1 MTSKQN
7 KARSDKAMLLPVRYF
22 LDSAEV
28 ASCFS
33 ALGKGR
39 PTAKLFSALPEANAK
54 PPETVCDKQ
63 GRLSQQA
70 AILFDIL
77 LNPASVMT
85 LEMFVANS
93 RYGYQLTF
101 AIDNGGSFFV
111 AVSEEAE
118 GVWDLALLTGIDQ
131 FLAVVDDVTGLSLAR
146 ESAGSFAKTLPLPG
160 LAALAAFSD
169 LVRHTQ
175 IQSELQRTI
184 PAIDYLISPINAVD
198 LLQMI
203 TIANQ
208 RPDMRSAVSKFAY
221 CSDGAILDMQSVA
234 DLETGI
240 QQLQQAGLIDEDRV
254 ISADGLALAKGLSQ
268 AQNIAAFAAADI
280 QHKLLTVDR
289 LVVVFLADA
298 ILAGVWRLKEN
309 CAVADLTF
317 AEMKAASIL
326 SLIRDIAGKNRK
338 ANDVVAEEKV
348 TTSAKPPMKF
358 CNNCGS
364 KLKAG
369 VKFCANCGTQ
379 VK

>member
-7 KARSDKAMLLPVRYF
+7 KARNDKTELLPVRYF
-22 LDSAEV
+22 LDSSAV
-28 ASCFS
+28 ASCFA

-39 PTAKLFSALPEANAK
+39 PSAKLFSALPEANANL
-54 PPETVCDKQ
+54 PETVCDKQ
-63 GRLSQQA
+63 GRLSREA

-77 LNPASVMT
+77 LNPTSVMT
-85 LEMFVANS
+85 LEMFAANS

-101 AIDNGGSFFV
+101 AIDNSGSFFV
-111 AVSEEAE
+111 AISEEAD

-131 FLAVVDDVTGLSLAR
+131 LLAVVDEVTGLSRAR
-146 ESAGSFAKTLPLPG
+146 DSAGSFAKTLPIPG

-169 LVRHTQ
+169 LVRYTQ
-175 IQSELQRTI
+175 IQSELQRSS

-208 RPDMRSAVSKFAY
+208 QPDMRSAVSKLAY
-221 CSDGAILDMQSVA
+221 CSDGAILAVQSVA

-240 QQLQQAGLIDEDRV
+240 EQLQQAGLIDEDRI
-254 ISADGLALAKGLSQ
+254 ISADGFVLAKGLSQ
-268 AQNIAAFAAADI
+268 AQSIAALAAADI
-280 QHKLLTVDR
+280 QHKLLTLDR

-298 ILAGVWRLKEN
+298 ILAGVWRLDGEGGL
-309 CAVADLTF
+309 ASLTF
-317 AEMKAASIL
+317 AEMKAALIL
-326 SLIRDIAGKNRK
+326 SLIRDIAGKKRK
-338 ANDVVAEEKV
+338 ANDVGAENEV
-348 TTSAKPPMKF
+348 TTFAKPDIKF

-369 VKFCANCGTQ
+369 VKFCANCGIH